1 MDAIAAYLATHF
13 QTEAEFAAHCGI
25 TTADLRDLAGIAA
38 PGPSYVVAANGMISS
53 RVFGASPAGDAAPGL
68 YFRTAASP
76 WIALARRLNDA
87 HAMHDAFT
95 REFRQALTS
104 LNQTTWRL
112 ADAFDDEGNEIPSG
126 IERRAE
132 SAWQSFLDGTF
143 NLCVADPSS
152 ASSIARKEILQEKLT
167 AVTHNGSTITPDAIS
182 RTELHA
188 LVLDYAG
195 SCMPFSPAEYP
206 HSSRKRLVDDLL
218 TRLGDL
224 QPA

>member
-13 QTEAEFAAHCGI
+13 QREEQFAAHCGI
-25 TTADLRDLAGIAA
+25 TPADLRELAGTAA
-38 PGPSYVVAANGMISS
+38 PGPSYAVSAEGMISS
-53 RVFGASPAGDAAPGL
+53 RVFSTSPAGDAAPGF

-76 WIALARRLNDA
+76 WIALAKRLNDA
-87 HAMHDAFT
+87 HAMHDGFT
-95 REFRQALTS
+95 REFRQALAG

-112 ADAFDDEGNEIPSG
+112 VDAFDDEGNEIPSG
-126 IERRAE
+126 IQQRSE

-167 AVTHNGSTITPDAIS
+167 AVTHNGSTIATDAIS
-182 RTELHA
+182 RNELHA
-188 LVLDYAG
+188 LILDYAG